1 MTALDTE
8 VLIVGSGAGGATTA
22 AVLAEAGRTVTVLEE
37 GPALEAGAV
46 APFSLD
52 ELARAYR
59 HRGSSAALGSPPV
72 AYAEGCC
79 VGGSTEV
86 NSGLWH
92 RLPAYLAD
100 RWRRELHLDEF
111 TPAVLDHYADL
122 VEGWLA
128 VSPVPGPLPPSSTV
142 LERGAQALGWRHEEF
157 PRVFRYD
164 DRGRGTKQ
172 TMSRTLL
179 PRAVAAG
186 ATLRDRARVQRLVRA
201 GHRVGGA
208 LVEVTDG
215 DGHCETLRIRA
226 EHVVVC
232 GGAIQTPALLQ
243 RSGLRRGIGGGLKV
257 HPTVKVVAR
266 VPERLDHDDVPMERI
281 TEFAPSIAIGGS
293 ASRRGH
299 VGLALADAGVDPTP
313 ALADWEHRFV
323 YYASIR
329 SDAGGRV
336 QALPGLAAPLVTYRL
351 TDADL
356 SRLARGLVHLGE
368 ALFAAGAT
376 ELHASATGA
385 PVAHSVADLGAW
397 WDAVDR
403 RRANLMTVHLT
414 SSVRMG
420 ELGGGGVDSF
430 GAVRG
435 VDNLRVSDASVLPE
449 APGVNPQA
457 AIMTIAAR
465 NAHQLL
471 GVLR

>member
-1 MTALDTE
+1 MTRLDTE
-8 VLIVGSGAGGATTA
+8 MLVVGSGAGGATTA
-22 AVLAEAGRTVTVLEE
+22 TVLAEGGRTVTVAEE
-37 GPALEAGAV
+37 GPALEPDTV
-46 APFSLD
+46 EPFSLE
-52 ELARAYR
+52 ELARSYR

-72 AYAEGCC
+72 AYAEGRC

-86 NSGLWH
+86 NSGLWN
-92 RLPAYLAD
+92 RLPAALAE
-100 RWRRELHLDEF
+100 RWRTDLQLAEF
-111 TPAVLDHYADL
+111 TPDVLGRYADR
-122 VEGWLA
+122 VETWLG
-128 VSPVPGPLPPSSTV
+128 VSSVPGALPPSSAV

-157 PRVFRYD
+157 PRAFRYD

-172 TMSRTLL
+172 TMSRTVL
-179 PRAVAAG
+179 PRATAAG
-186 ATLRDRARVQRLVRA
+186 ATVTAGVRVQRLVHVGR
-201 GHRVGGA
+201 RVVA
-208 LVEVTDG
+208 AEAVVTHPDG
-215 DGHCETLRIRA
+215 STEPLTIRPD
-226 EHVVVC
+226 HVIVC

-243 RSGLRRGIGGGLKV
+243 RSGWRRGIGGTLKV

-266 VPERLDHDDVPMERI
+266 MPEVLDHDDVPMERI

-299 VGLALADAGVDPTP
+299 LGLALSDAGVNARELLD
-313 ALADWEHRFV
+313 DWEHRFV
-323 YYASIR
+323 YYACIR

-336 QALPGLAAPLVTYRL
+336 LALPGLATPLVTYRL

-385 PVAHSVADLGAW
+385 PVARSVADLGAW

-403 RRANLMTVHLT
+403 KRANLMTVHLT
-414 SSVRMG
+414 SSVRMD
-420 ELGGGGVDSF
+420 ERRADGGVDSF

-435 VDNLRVSDASVLPE
+435 VENLRVSDASVLPE

-465 NAHQLL
+465 NADHLL
-471 GVLR
+471 GTL

>member
-1 MTALDTE
+1 MTRLDTE
-8 VLIVGSGAGGATTA
+8 VLVVGSGAGGATTA
-22 AVLAEAGRTVTVLEE
+22 AVLAEGGRAVTVLEE
-37 GPALEAGAV
+37 GPALEPGTV
-46 APFSLD
+46 EPFSLE
-52 ELARAYR
+52 ELARSYR
-59 HRGSSAALGSPPV
+59 HWGSSAALGAPPV

-86 NSGLWH
+86 NSGLWN
-92 RLPAYLAD
+92 RLPHALAE
-100 RWRRELHLDEF
+100 RWRRNLQLAEF
-111 TPAVLDHYADL
+111 TPELLGRYADQ
-122 VEGWLA
+122 VEGWLGVA
-128 VSPVPGPLPPSSTV
+128 RVPGLLPPSSAV
-142 LERGAQALGWRHEEF
+142 LERGARALGWRHEEF
-157 PRVFRYD
+157 PRAFRYD

-172 TMSRTLL
+172 TMSRAVL
-179 PRAVAAG
+179 PRAAAAG
-186 ATLRDRARVQRLVRA
+186 ATIRAGMRVHRLVR
-201 GHRVGGA
+201 GGA
-208 LVEVTDG
+208 RVVAAEAVLTHPDGSREPVTIDS
-215 DGHCETLRIRA
+215 

-243 RSGLRRGIGGGLKV
+243 RSGLWRGIGPGLKV

-266 VPERLDHDDVPMERI
+266 VPEVLDHDDVPMERI

-299 VGLALADAGVDPTP
+299 LGLALSDAGVD
-313 ALADWEHRFV
+313 ARLLLDDWEHRFV

-336 QALPGLAAPLVTYRL
+336 RALPGLAAPLVTYRL

-385 PVAHSVADLGAW
+385 PVARSVGDLGAW
-397 WDAVDR
+397 WDVVDR
-403 RRANLMTVHLT
+403 KRANLMTVHLT

-420 ELGGGGVDSF
+420 EVRTDGGVDSF
-430 GAVRG
+430 GSVRG
-435 VDNLRVSDASVLPE
+435 IDNLRVSDASLLPE

-465 NAHQLL
+465 NADHLL
-471 GVLR
+471 GTL

>member
-1 MTALDTE
+1 MTSLATE
-8 VLIVGSGAGGATTA
+8 VLVVGSGAGGATTA

-37 GPALEAGAV
+37 GPALAPGEV

-52 ELARAYR
+52 ELARSYR
-59 HRGSSAALGSPPV
+59 HRGSSAALGAPPV

-92 RLPAYLAD
+92 RLPPYLAE
-100 RWRRELHLDEF
+100 RWQHQLHLAEF
-111 TPAVLDHYADL
+111 TPEILAHYADL
-122 VEGWLA
+122 VEGWLG
-128 VSPVPGPLPPSSTV
+128 VSQVPGALPPSSTV
-142 LERGAQALGWRHEEF
+142 LQRGAQALGWRHEEF

-179 PRAVAAG
+179 PKAVAAG
-186 ATLRDRARVQRLVRA
+186 ATLRDRARVARLVRS
-201 GHRVGGA
+201 GRRVVGA
-208 LVEVTDG
+208 DVELTHPDG
-215 DGHCETLRIRA
+215 AAERVRITA
-226 EHVVVC
+226 DHVVVC

-266 VPERLDHDDVPMERI
+266 VPEVLDHDDVPMERI

-299 VGLALADAGVDPTP
+299 LGLALADSGVDPLP
-313 ALADWEHRFV
+313 VLEDWEHRFV

-329 SDAGGRV
+329 SDGGGRV

-368 ALFAAGAT
+368 ALLAAGAT

-397 WDAVDR
+397 WDVVDR

-420 ELGGGGVDSF
+420 EVDGGGVDSF

-471 GVLR
+471 GVL